1 MYVRVKLI
9 SFVAGVMIGIMV
21 SSFGLYKVDNQLK
34 TQYSASQEIFWA
46 VLRTLTNEV
55 DLKVDSIT
63 PFIFD
68 ISTLSPHFVVKFMDV
83 DDSNDIKKFISKN
96 GWELSGN
103 YYQKEV
109 DGQLYY
115 LSIKENTPDEVI
127 LEFSEKG
134 L

>member
-1 MYVRVKLI
+1 MSRNEVDVDFSKSEGLTYCV
-9 SFVAGVMIGIMV
+9 
-21 SSFGLYKVDNQLK
+21 LYKVDNQLK

-46 VLRTLTNEV
+46 ELRTLTNEV

-68 ISTLSPHFVVKFMDV
+68 ISMLSLHFVVKFMDV

-103 YYQKEV
+103 YYQKEI

-115 LSIKENTPDEVI
+115 LSIKEDTPDEVV

>member
-1 MYVRVKLI
+1 M
-9 SFVAGVMIGIMV
+9 
-21 SSFGLYKVDNQLK
+21 LYKVDNQLK

-46 VLRTLTNEV
+46 ELRTLTNEV

-68 ISTLSPHFVVKFMDV
+68 ISMLSLHFVVKFMDV

-103 YYQKEV
+103 YYQKEI

-115 LSIKENTPDEVI
+115 LSIKEDTPDEVV